1 MSIAHVIQYIGKNF
15 GGPVVSMAAL
25 TTGLSILNV
34 EVEVYSTH
42 RQSEGEVVPLAPNVK
57 TSICR
62 DVALGSFRYSR
73 SLWTALDATD
83 CSLIHSHG
91 LWGDPN
97 RCAAAIA
104 RRKGIPHLLG
114 PCGMLEPNALQRSY
128 WKKFLV
134 KVLFQDKALRE
145 AACLLAKSEKECQD
159 IRTYGLTNPVALI
172 PNPVFGPETV
182 LNPVSPEEV
191 RRKFP
196 FREGKRN
203 LLYLGRIHP
212 VKGIRRLAE
221 AWCRSSEF
229 HDSWNLIIA
238 GPDEGGFQSNIEDI
252 IRKGG
257 CADSVTFTGSLDDR
271 WKWGVLRE
279 SDLFVMPSDYENFGI
294 AIVEALLAGVPV
306 IATTR
311 TPWRVL
317 QEKNAG
323 WMVEPETD
331 ALVDVLTEALAK
343 DGHTLQEMGGRGQV
357 IGKGFAPDAIAAQLV
372 AVYDWLLG
380 RGRRPGCVKD

>member
-1 MSIAHVIQYIGKNF
+1 MHIAHVIQYIGKDF
-15 GGPVVSMAAL
+15 GGPVAGLAAM
-25 TTGLSILNV
+25 TAGLATLGSQ
-34 EVEVYSTH
+34 VEVYSAH
-42 RQSEGEVVPLAPNVK
+42 RHSEGEVIALAPGVK
-57 TSICR
+57 GNICQ
-62 DVALGSFRYSR
+62 DVTLGILRHSPT
-73 SLWTALDATD
+73 LWKLLESAD

-97 RCAAAIA
+97 RCASVVA
-104 RRKGIPHLLG
+104 RRRKIPHVLG
-114 PCGMLEPNALQRSY
+114 TSGMLEPHALRRSH
-128 WKKFLV
+128 WKKLLV
-134 KVLFQDKALRE
+134 QLLFQNRALRQ
-145 AACLLAKSEKECQD
+145 ADCLIANSEKEYKD

-182 LNPVSPEEV
+182 LNPVTPEEV

-196 FREGKRN
+196 IREGKRN

-279 SDLFVMPSDYENFGI
+279 SDLFIMPSDYENFGI